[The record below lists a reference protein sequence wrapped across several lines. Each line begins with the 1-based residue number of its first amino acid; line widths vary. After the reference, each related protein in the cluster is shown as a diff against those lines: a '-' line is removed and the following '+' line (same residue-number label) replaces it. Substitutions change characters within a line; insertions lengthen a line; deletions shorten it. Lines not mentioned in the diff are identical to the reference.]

1 MRYVRPVWGSRSLFF
16 VRAFLGTLAALVLVV
31 WAVAAP
37 RVLSPDPAV
46 PSATPKASTPKPLR
60 VPIGS
65 FLSAKPSISNDSGL
79 SKHASGSYSSG
90 VAGVETRVIE
100 RATGNGVVHSTSG
113 AKAKIA
119 RKHPRR
125 VAGGDSTPAATPP
138 TTTNTTPTTKPTTK
152 PATPPATSPAT
163 KPVTPP
169 APRPVTPPAPRPVT
183 PPAPRPVTPPAPRPV
198 TPPTRTEPAHPPSH
212 APSTREHADSN
223 TPGSHHDT
231 NNTRGHGQSQA
242 QSVSTGDSS
251 CDRHPQDSHRHSGD
265 PAGNGHSAEHHRNR
279 PAN

>member
-169 APRPVTPPAPRPVT
+169 AT
-183 PPAPRPVTPPAPRPV
+183 RPV
-198 TPPTRTEPAHPPSH
+198 TPPTRTEPAPPPSH